1 MNKKLFKIIVIL
13 IVVVDI
19 GFIASRLFLNNKT
32 NKQPDASEFASDGVT
47 VNTSKGE
54 GLSYTEF
61 YKDDGFKKPVIYLGH
76 GLGNNK
82 SSTYSLAAKLADND
96 YYVICADAYGHGDTE
111 SSEFL
116 SASEIIIETGKNLDI
131 IFSHCESNENADF
144 SKLGIGGFSLGA
156 EVGYYYISY
165 GKYPVSVMCGCC
177 GTPDFEE
184 LIGYNIAYS
193 KYKYGKWK
201 DVTDSSGKS
210 AINSILRDNNPI
222 SKIDNFIDVD
232 MFFMIGEDDT
242 TLPNDVSKSFIYD
255 HIVGNNS
262 QVKIYKQEHEFT
274 DNNYND
280 MLDYFIQY
288 LN

>member
-1 MNKKLFKIIVIL
+1 
-13 IVVVDI
+13 
-19 GFIASRLFLNNKT
+19 
-32 NKQPDASEFASDGVT
+32 
-47 VNTSKGE
+47 
-54 GLSYTEF
+54 
-61 YKDDGFKKPVIYLGH
+61 
-76 GLGNNK
+76 
-82 SSTYSLAAKLADND
+82 
-96 YYVICADAYGHGDTE
+96 
-111 SSEFL
+111 
-116 SASEIIIETGKNLDI
+116 
-131 IFSHCESNENADF
+131 
-144 SKLGIGGFSLGA
+144 
-156 EVGYYYISY
+156 
-165 GKYPVSVMCGCC
+165 MCGCC